1 VVDLAM
7 KLSPDSMLLS
17 PRSDSRD
24 EEILIHS
31 SPELEM
37 KKTPRVM
44 NYFYYFIQA
53 YYSPLFFFKQFF
65 ISSPKLHSSLEEG

>member
-1 VVDLAM
+1 M

-17 PRSDSRD
+17 PRSDARD

-37 KKTPRVM
+37 KKTPRVI
-44 NYFYYFIQA
+44 NYIFKMFY
-53 YYSPLFFFKQFF
+53 LFFFF
-65 ISSPKLHSSLEEG
+65 SPLLIYENL

>member
-17 PRSDSRD
+17 PRSDARD

-37 KKTPRVM
+37 KKTPRVI
-44 NYFYYFIQA
+44 NCI
-53 YYSPLFFFKQFF
+53 FFFPLLTNIHLLKNYLLVYQSFTAD
-65 ISSPKLHSSLEEG
+65 

>member
-1 VVDLAM
+1 M

-37 KKTPRVM
+37 KKTPRVT
-44 NYFYYFIQA
+44 NPFLILINNSFIA
-53 YYSPLFFFKQFF
+53 R
-65 ISSPKLHSSLEEG
+65 HD